1 MILQVLKFFGFGL
14 LTVICFHALL
24 SLIISV
30 YKSLKK
36 QIKE

>member
-1 MILQVLKFFGFGL
+1 MILQVLKIFGFAL
-14 LTVICFHALL
+14 FTVICFHALL
-24 SLIISV
+24 TLIISV